1 MLRDIDAL
9 ILNRCP
15 LLLQTVSP
23 PIETLP
29 MDPAA
34 KDYPL
39 AQIRNLKCPSR
50 VMVFRTVQTS
60 AICKRHSAHFDNL
73 LAEEQK
79 FYAHSLDA
87 KGNPPKTKNF
97 GWHGAPLENI
107 RGILQC
113 GFLIASTPR
122 VGNIFGHGV
131 YLATEEN
138 GALSLNP
145 LYSQP
150 DANGIKYL
158 LLCEILP
165 GTVEPSVKGQ
175 VRPTSFETAHSGVD
189 RLPDP
194 RMHIFWSYDM
204 NARIRPKYVVMLLP
218 KITVFTKRKGSAE
231 EGGGAP
237 QKKKTK
243 M

>member
-9 ILNRCP
+9 FLNHFP

-122 VGNIFGHGV
+122 GGQHFWVRGV
-131 YLATEEN
+131 PRDRGERYTLTKP
-138 GALSLNP
+138 AL
-145 LYSQP
+145 QP
-150 DANGIKYL
+150 VRRERN
-158 LLCEILP
+158 
-165 GTVEPSVKGQ
+165 Q
-175 VRPTSFETAHSGVD
+175 VPAAV
-189 RLPDP
+189 
-194 RMHIFWSYDM
+194 
-204 NARIRPKYVVMLLP
+204 
-218 KITVFTKRKGSAE
+218 
-231 EGGGAP
+231 
-237 QKKKTK
+237 
-243 M
+243 